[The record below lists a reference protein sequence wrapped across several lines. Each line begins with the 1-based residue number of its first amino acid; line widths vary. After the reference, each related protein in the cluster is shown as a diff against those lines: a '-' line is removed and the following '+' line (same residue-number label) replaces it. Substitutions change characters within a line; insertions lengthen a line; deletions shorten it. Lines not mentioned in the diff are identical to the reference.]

1 MSEKTYTVK
10 QVSEMSGASIRA
22 LHHYEELG
30 LLEPQRRPNGYRAYG
45 REDIARLQQILLFR
59 ACGMGLAE
67 VAEAVNDPGFDE
79 AAALRKHLAAL
90 QARKVDLEKLI
101 CTVEKTIDSLEGGGV
116 MSDRERF
123 EGLKR
128 AAIDANEKAYG
139 VEARKRHGDAVV
151 DAANERLL
159 AMDEAEWNDKEQLE
173 RAIIEQLAEVMRVGD
188 ATGAEAQ
195 KLAQMHARWIAMQW
209 GESAYSREAH
219 LQLAQAYLADE
230 RFKAYYDGRAGEGA
244 TEKLVEVLK
253 ANLAE

>member
-1 MSEKTYTVK
+1 MGEKTYTVK

-30 LLEPQRRPNGYRAYG
+30 LLVPQRRPNGYRAYDSN
-45 REDIARLQQILLFR
+45 DIARLQQILLFR

-67 VAEAVNDPGFDE
+67 VAEVVNDSSFDE
-79 AAALRKHLAAL
+79 ATALRKHLSAL
-90 QARKVDLEKLI
+90 QAQKDDLEKLI
-101 CTVEKTIDSLEGGGV
+101 NTVKKTIDSLEGESV
-116 MSDRERF
+116 MSDKERF

-128 AAIDANEKAYG
+128 AAIDANEKTYG
-139 VEARKRHGDAVV
+139 AEARERYGDAAV

-173 RAIIEQLAEVMRVGD
+173 AAIIEQLVEVMRAGGT
-188 ATGAEAQ
+188 TGVEAQ

-209 GESAYSREAH
+209 GEGAYSREAH

-230 RFKAYYDGRAGEGA
+230 RFKAYYDERAGEGA
-244 TEKLVEVLK
+244 TETLVAALETCL
-253 ANLAE
+253 